1 MGRVLTR
8 CKLQLEA
15 EIGVFPEREAD
26 IDSAICGR
34 TEELTTMNCLCILVR
49 LYLVKKDLFL
59 TFRGLMSAIVDV
71 PHRQPPKFHFIYLFN
86 KYVLNILNMVYNLR
100 FFLFKMQFV
109 S

>member
-34 TEELTTMNCLCILVR
+34 TEELTTMNCLCIHGP
-49 LYLVKKDLFL
+49 LYLVRKDLFL
-59 TFRGLMSAIVDV
+59 SCHSQQFGLDLCVTAFSIIA
-71 PHRQPPKFHFIYLFN
+71 L
-86 KYVLNILNMVYNLR
+86 
-100 FFLFKMQFV
+100 
-109 S
+109 